1 VAITKAAEGAAAAAA
16 AVGAAAVSFE
26 ERLTRLNECFTHLLY
41 SNICRSLFE
50 KDKLLFGFL
59 LTIKVSLK
67 LRAHTSMKMYICVM
81 WCHTLAAA
89 TGHSEQLTQL

>member
-1 VAITKAAEGAAAAAA
+1 VAITKAAEGAAAAAV
-16 AVGAAAVSFE
+16 AVGAAAVPFE

-59 LTIKVSLK
+59 LTIKVYDITSINNFHGMPVLLRLK
-67 LRAHTSMKMYICVM
+67 RGARVFY
-81 WCHTLAAA
+81 
-89 TGHSEQLTQL
+89 QLS

>member
-1 VAITKAAEGAAAAAA
+1 VAITKAAEGAAAAAV

-59 LTIKVSLK
+59 LTIKVSLILHANTYLNIYQK
-67 LRAHTSMKMYICVM
+67 PLP
-81 WCHTLAAA
+81 AA
-89 TGHSEQLTQL
+89 TGKSETLSARSA